1 MSPRQYAT
9 AGAFYF
15 QYKTGLPLV
24 KLQLNEP

>member
-15 QYKTGLPLV
+15 QHKTDLTLV